1 VYDIR
6 FAGPVGVRLFGA
18 LQPCAVR
25 SVGHAAD
32 LLFDNWPA
40 TSGAKYAE
48 ARRACVSCD
57 GSADSLA
64 WTRHAFKEAAREAGI
79 LVEDSYFI

>member
-1 VYDIR
+1 MWGIGSEER
-6 FAGPVGVRLFGA
+6 GNGG
-18 LQPCAVR
+18 
-25 SVGHAAD
+25 
-32 LLFDNWPA
+32 
-40 TSGAKYAE
+40 KYAE
-48 ARRACVSCD
+48 ARRACLNCD